1 MAFRQLLFGRPLR
14 TDEERRLGVNV
25 FGGLAILSPDALSS
39 VAYGTQEILITLA
52 PFGLVATWYSLP
64 ISAVITALLLFLVL
78 SYRQVIDAFPHGGGA
93 YALGKEELGTGAS
106 LVAGASLLID
116 YTLTVAVSVT
126 AGVDA
131 LVSAFPGLAPWRVLV
146 DLVLIWF
153 ITFFNLRGSGESI
166 AITALPVYL
175 FIAMVLTMVGVGF
188 ARPSIAPTPVFH
200 APLVKGVTLLL
211 LMRAFSSGAS
221 ALTGVEAISNGVP
234 VFRPP
239 STRNAKTTLALLGLF
254 LGLMFLGTSVMAHRF
269 AIVPGQL
276 TVLEA
281 IAAHLFGRGLYF
293 YVLSFVTMAI
303 LAVAANTS
311 FVGFPYLASR
321 MAQDRYM
328 PHMFLSRGD
337 RLVYQNGIV
346 VLSVLA
352 SLLVIFAR
360 GNTDALIPMYAIG
373 VYVGFTITQASLVKR
388 HLREHVAWKVFVPSV
403 GAVLTATVVVV
414 ALISKFVEGAWV
426 VVVVMAGLLAW
437 FVNNHQHYERV
448 REQLRL
454 HRLPRPDPTKV
465 LAVVPVDSLNRMSEF
480 AINYATSITDQ
491 VVVFH
496 VAMNEEDANEI
507 EQRWNERWKDLYP
520 QARLAVVISQY
531 RSVLRPCARLV
542 DHLAPHHRVT
552 VVIPEFVVRRTY
564 HGILHNQVGLR
575 LAAMLFARKDVA
587 VTLLPFH
594 LAD

>member
-1 MAFRQLLFGRPLR
+1 MSFRNLLLGKPLR
-14 TDEERRLGVNV
+14 TEDERRLGVSV
-25 FGGLAILSPDALSS
+25 FGGLSILSPDALSS
-39 VAYGTQEILITLA
+39 VAYGTQEILLTLA
-52 PFGLVATWYSLP
+52 PFGLLATWYSLP
-64 ISAVITALLLFLVL
+64 ISAVITTLLIFLVL
-78 SYRQVIDAFPHGGGA
+78 SYRQVIDAFPQGGGA
-93 YALGKEELGTGAS
+93 YALGQEELGIGAS

-131 LVSAFPGLAPWRVLV
+131 LVAAFPHLAALRVLV
-146 DLVLIWF
+146 DLLLIWF

-175 FIAMVLTMVGVGF
+175 FIAMMLVMIGVGLT
-188 ARPSIAPTPVFH
+188 RPSIAPGPVFP
-200 APLVKGVTLLL
+200 APIVPGLTLLL
-211 LMRAFSSGAS
+211 VMRAFSSGAS

-234 VFRPP
+234 VFRQPNKV
-239 STRNAKTTLALLGLF
+239 NAKRTLALLGLF
-254 LGLMFLGTSVMAHRF
+254 LGLMFMGTSLVAHRF
-269 AIVPGQL
+269 AVVPGQL

-281 IAAHLFGRGLYF
+281 IAYHLFGRGPFF
-293 YVLSFVTMAI
+293 YVLSFVTVAI

-321 MAQDRYM
+321 MAQDRFM
-328 PHMFLSRGD
+328 PHMFKSRGD
-337 RLVYQNGIV
+337 RLVYQNGV
-346 VLSVLA
+346 LVLSVLA

-373 VYVGFTITQASLVKR
+373 VYVGFTITQTSLVKR
-388 HLREHVAWKVFVPSV
+388 YFRERRQLNALVPSI
-403 GAVLTATVVVV
+403 GALLTATVVVV

-426 VVVVMAGLLAW
+426 VVVVMALLLAW
-437 FVNNHQHYERV
+437 FVNNRHHYERV

-454 HRLPRPDPTKV
+454 HRMPKPDVTKV
-465 LAVVPVDSLNRMSEF
+465 LAIVPLDSFNRMSEY
-480 AINYATSITDQ
+480 AVNYASSIADD

-496 VAMNEEDANEI
+496 VAMSEEDAAEI
-507 EQRWNERWKDLYP
+507 EQRWNERWRDLYP
-520 QARLAVVISQY
+520 HAQLSVVVSHY

-552 VVIPEFVVRRTY
+552 VVIPEFVVRRSY

-587 VTLLPFH
+587 VTLLPYR
-594 LAD
+594 LSD